1 MSFGSSRTPR
11 PFATRITATVKW
23 YNPTKG
29 FGFVSPDDGS
39 PDAFL
44 HVSAVEMLGHDSLPD
59 GATVVVDLAQ
69 GMKGPQV
76 STVHSV
82 DLSTAAASSR
92 GQNHGGFRDGP
103 RVSFGGRDREAHAG
117 PTEEIDGTVKWF
129 NPDKGFGFIAPDTG
143 GKDVF
148 VHMSALGRSGLT
160 SIQEGARVRAEV
172 RQGQKG
178 PEAVRLDLE

>member
-23 YNPTKG
+23 YNSTKG
-29 FGFVSPDDGS
+29 FGFVTPDDGS

-44 HVSAVEMLGHDSLPD
+44 HASAFEMLGHDSLPD
-59 GATVVVDLAQ
+59 GATVIVDLAQ

-82 DLSTAAASSR
+82 DLSTATASSR
-92 GQNHGGFRDGP
+92 GQRHGGFRDGP
-103 RVSFGGRDREAHAG
+103 QGGFGGRDRDADAG

-129 NPDKGFGFIAPDTG
+129 NPAKGFGFIASDAG

-148 VHMSALGRSGLT
+148 VHMTALQRSGLT
-160 SIQEGARVRAEV
+160 SLSDGVRVRAEV